1 MASWDTCARVYTRA
15 RLLCLFVFVCIWKWY
30 SPLRSGL
37 STSLSSVLLTPPDA
51 LPAPRLSWV
60 HLSDV
65 FHQTWLTWFSSIR
78 EISPSPFCAWF
89 FTSCWRSGNM
99 ASEVYLNTFSSY
111 IGFWDICFWVFSWS
125 CLYKSICTND
135 FFLNCEFNHIYA
147 NNVFIIFFINYTR
160 SMGLK

>member
-1 MASWDTCARVYTRA
+1 MASWDTCARVYFHA

-37 STSLSSVLLTPPDA
+37 STSFSSVLLTFLTPPDA

-78 EISPSPFCAWF
+78 EISPSPFFLRLIFHVMLTLWKHGKWSIREYIF
-89 FTSCWRSGNM
+89 ELYRLLI
-99 ASEVYLNTFSSY
+99 YLLSLSLLLLLFIQVDLYQWLFSKLW
-111 IGFWDICFWVFSWS
+111 I
-125 CLYKSICTND
+125 
-135 FFLNCEFNHIYA
+135 
-147 NNVFIIFFINYTR
+147 
-160 SMGLK
+160 